1 MKRSQLKDI
10 SMEVVVGAFMFMIL
24 LGLGYFTIILSYEN
38 IFREYHQLEVHFD
51 HVRGLRQGDNVFTR
65 GVMIGRVKALDVQR
79 DGVRVVATLQVPV
92 ELREGYSIQILPSS
106 VLGGQY
112 LSVDEG
118 PLKAPPLP
126 EGTPLR
132 GATPVDLM
140 DEATGTIRSIRRSL
154 EEGKILENL
163 ENTMAHLESVTGDLA
178 EGRGTIGRLMKDEQ
192 IYENIAALTADLRS
206 ITSTLEK
213 GEGTLGQL
221 LKDDS
226 VYANLKGIT
235 ENLAEVSQ
243 RLADGKGTLGRLLSE
258 DDQIYQDLS
267 EAVAAINRV
276 AQAIDSGEGT
286 IGRLINDDE
295 IYEDAKLLIH
305 EIRATIDDFRETAPI
320 TTFTSI
326 FFGAF

>member
-38 IFREYHQLEVHFD
+38 IFKDYHQLEVRFD

-65 GVMIGRVKALDVQR
+65 GVMIGRVKALDVRR
-79 DGVRVVATLQVPV
+79 DGVRVVATLETPV
-92 ELREGYSIQILPSS
+92 ELREGYSVQILPSS

-112 LSVDEG
+112 LAIHEG
-118 PLKAPPLP
+118 PLDAPPLK
-126 EGTPLR
+126 EDTPIVGR
-132 GATPVDLM
+132 TPVDLM
-140 DEATGTIRSIRRSL
+140 DEATEAITSLRHSL
-154 EEGKILENL
+154 EDGGILENL
-163 ENTMAHLESVTGDLA
+163 EETMAHLESVTGDLA
-178 EGRGTIGRLMKDEQ
+178 DGRGTIGRLMKDEKV
-192 IYENIAALTADLRS
+192 YENIVALTDDMRTLTAS
-206 ITSTLEK
+206 LEK

-221 LKDDS
+221 MKDDS
-226 VYANLKGIT
+226 VYASLKEITDNLT
-235 ENLAEVSQ
+235 EVSQ
-243 RLADGKGTLGRLLSE
+243 NLVEGKGTLGRLLSE
-258 DDQIYQDLS
+258 DDQLYQDLS
-267 EAVAAINRV
+267 EAVAAINQI
-276 AQAIDSGEGT
+276 AQTLSKNEGT
-286 IGRLINDDE
+286 IGRLINDDD